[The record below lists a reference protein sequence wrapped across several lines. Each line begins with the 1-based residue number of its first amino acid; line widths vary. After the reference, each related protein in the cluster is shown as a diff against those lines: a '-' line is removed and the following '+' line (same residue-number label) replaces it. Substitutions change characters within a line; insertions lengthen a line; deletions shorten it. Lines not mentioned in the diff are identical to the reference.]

1 MTADV
6 LVKYAW
12 LTEAIH
18 FFSWHLCRKAILA
31 YAIMHRQMVYF
42 YVHAMYFTTNI
53 LVVKILRLS

>member
-18 FFSWHLCRKAILA
+18 FFSWQLCRKATLG
-31 YAIMHRQMVYF
+31 YASMDRQRVYF
-42 YVHAMYFTTNI
+42 YIHAMYFTTNI
-53 LVVKILRLS
+53 LVVKILCLS